1 MALAFFLQ
9 VLSSRF
15 WYPTPTLIL
24 VGKILYVMAKG
35 RYSVAF
41 CFMIIIERKGTGVSN
56 PVTPF
61 QNSVANLLY
70 EFDACTKSS
79 SKYHEISAFFFVSVI
94 IRDIAGGDIQLSPF
108 CCIIFSSFPH
118 VVICVVCYTP
128 IIFFLSR

>member
-1 MALAFFLQ
+1 MALALFLQ

-94 IRDIAGGDIQLSPF
+94 IRDIAGGIYSFLPF
-108 CCIIFSSFPH
+108 VVLFSLPFH
-118 VVICVVCYTP
+118 M
-128 IIFFLSR
+128 